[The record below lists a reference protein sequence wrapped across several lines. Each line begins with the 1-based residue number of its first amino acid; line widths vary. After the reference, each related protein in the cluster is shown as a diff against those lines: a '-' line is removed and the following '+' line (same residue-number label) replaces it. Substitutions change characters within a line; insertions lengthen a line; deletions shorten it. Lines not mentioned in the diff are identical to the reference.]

1 MARLAWRGSALVLT
15 SLLLAAC
22 QTLPQVPYDRATAGN
37 IKTINV
43 ITPATPDRPRVVLA
57 SSVGQS
63 FGLIGALIDAGMQDS
78 RESKFQ
84 AVVAQRNFKGQDAMV
99 HQLDAALVADGYTPA
114 DIAVARS
121 GLEFAKDVKPAAGGA
136 DAYIDVVMN
145 YGYYAAGL
153 STPYRPY
160 VFVQCKLVRTSD
172 NALLMQKSI
181 YYNPLNSAPDQTV
194 TIAPDPTYEFNDF
207 DALMA
212 DPDRAVKGL
221 DVAVTQVAATMGTLL
236 K

>member
-1 MARLAWRGSALVLT
+1 M
-15 SLLLAAC
+15 
-22 QTLPQVPYDRATAGN
+22 
-37 IKTINV
+37 
-43 ITPATPDRPRVVLA
+43 VLA
-57 SSVGQS
+57 STVGQS

-84 AVVAQRNFKGQDAMV
+84 AVVAQRNFRGQDAMV
-99 HQLDAALVADGYTPA
+99 RQLDAALAADGYTPI
-114 DIAVARS
+114 DTAVGRA
-121 GLEFAKDVKPAAGGA
+121 GLDFAKGYKLAAGSA

-145 YGYYAAGL
+145 YGYYASGL

-160 VFVQCKLVRTSD
+160 VFVDCKVVRTSD

-181 YYNPLNSAPDQTV
+181 FYNPLNKAPDQTV
-194 TIAPDPTYEFNDF
+194 TIAPDPTYEFADF

-221 DVAVTQVAATMGTLL
+221 DTAVTQVAAAMGTLL